1 MKALIIAMLLLPGL
15 AFSENDHQSLCVDC
29 ATIPSPV
36 VGHSE
41 VRLKPTWQE
50 PKPAGDGVGAVRTVC
65 TPSHYNYDDP
75 LVHPYQP
82 GAAHLHMWFGN
93 TAGNAFLTAD
103 NIRDVGNSTCR
114 GGIANRSAY
123 WVPAII
129 DSTDGAVIKADRM
142 HVYYKTGYR
151 GVKNSHV
158 QPPPPGIRLVTPP
171 GKTAYDIRCNG
182 ARGRAFYDCGA
193 SRAMQILIRFPQCWD
208 GVSLYTTTQSH
219 IAEANNGCPSS
230 HPVALPE
237 ITYTLDITIP
247 AGRNAANF
255 RLSSDKPRQ
264 RGGESM
270 HADWMNGWQL
280 GLPEVWTR
288 EIINEGKSG
297 GSHHAGAGLEW
308 Y

>member
-1 MKALIIAMLLLPGL
+1 MKLLLLLLFPVF
-15 AFSENDHQSLCVDC
+15 AYSMDHSHQSLCVNC
-29 ATIPSPV
+29 ATIPAPV
-36 VGHSE
+36 IGHAD
-41 VRLKPTWQE
+41 VRLRPTRRDPQ
-50 PKPAGDGVGAVRTVC
+50 PAGDGVGAVRTVC

-75 LVHPYQP
+75 LVYPYQP

-103 NIRDVGNSTCR
+103 NIRDVGNSTCL

-129 DSTDGAVIKADRM
+129 DATDGAVINPTRM

-151 GVKNSHV
+151 GVTNQQV
-158 QPPPPGIRLVTPP
+158 QTIPPGIRVVAQ
-171 GKTAYDIRCNG
+171 GRNMGYSIRCNNQSG
-182 ARGRAFYDCGA
+182 PTFYDCGT
-193 SRAMQILIRFPQCWD
+193 SRWMQIIINFPQCWN
-208 GVSLYTTTQSH
+208 GVDLYKGDQSH
-219 IAEANNGCPSS
+219 MRRAGGGCPSS

-255 RLSSDKPRQ
+255 RLSSDKPHQ
-264 RGGESM
+264 MGGESM

-288 EIINEGKSG
+288 EIINEGNSG
-297 GSHHAGAGLEW
+297 GSHHAGGGLEW
-308 Y
+308 F